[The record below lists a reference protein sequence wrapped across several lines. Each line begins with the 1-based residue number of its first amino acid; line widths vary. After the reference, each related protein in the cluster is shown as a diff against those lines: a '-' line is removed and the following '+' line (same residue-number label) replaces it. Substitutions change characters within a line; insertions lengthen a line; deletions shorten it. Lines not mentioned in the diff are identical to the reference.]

1 MQELLDVIYAAKA
14 VVVIRNHVVS
24 AQKRVQL
31 DSIEVFLAR
40 IRPHAMDY
48 EVEVAGKFLDLR
60 VVAIL
65 ATVLHSQRVKT
76 ENIQEHIFVGF
87 CRRFHIDPDDCSVV
101 LQKIRKLIH
110 REPFLNFCCTLSVN
124 KNLHCFGCSLRAYTS
139 YPGPTRRKFIRLL
152 PYRVFTDKQ
161 IT

>member
-48 EVEVAGKFLDLR
+48 EVEVAVKFLAPR

-65 ATVLHSQRVKT
+65 STVLHSQRVKM

-101 LQKIRKLIH
+101 LQKIRKLVH
-110 REPFLNFCCTLSVN
+110 REPFLNFCTTLSVN
-124 KNLHCFGCSLRAYTS
+124 KNLHCFGSSLWSRCSSPVRS
-139 YPGPTRRKFIRLL
+139 
-152 PYRVFTDKQ
+152 DE
-161 IT
+161 